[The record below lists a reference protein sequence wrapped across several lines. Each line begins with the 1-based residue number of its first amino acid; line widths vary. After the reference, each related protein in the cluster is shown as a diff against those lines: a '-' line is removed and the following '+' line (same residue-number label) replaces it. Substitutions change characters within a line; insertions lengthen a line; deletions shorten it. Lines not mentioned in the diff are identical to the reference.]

1 MFEEKSHYNDHYV
14 FQILVALQSIMA
26 YLFIQRCWARGVY
39 FKSLSVFFDLGIT
52 SSICSAKIK
61 RIPLKF
67 KVL

>member
-1 MFEEKSHYNDHYV
+1 MFEEKSHYYDHYV

-39 FKSLSVFFDLGIT
+39 FKSLTVLFDLGIT
-52 SSICSAKIK
+52 PSICSVKIK
-61 RIPLKF
+61 RIPSNF